1 MVGGGRGLKREEK
14 LNNFL
19 SLKRRGLIFLRGGGV
34 GGSGE
39 LIERVDL

>member
-19 SLKRRGLIFLRGGGV
+19 SLKRRGLIFLRGGGGWVV
-34 GGSGE
+34 GGT
-39 LIERVDL
+39 